1 LSPRRGLAG
10 FLTVASTPLVILLS
24 LFLGRYPL
32 PPGRVLDCLAY
43 ALHLSHSP
51 GEAALAI
58 VLLYRAPRVVAAA
71 VTGVALSV
79 SGAALQSMLRNPLVD
94 TYILSIAAG
103 AGFGAALALAF
114 LPPGFPVELLAFAM
128 ALAAFF
134 TVLAIAWGWGGG
146 SIIALVLSG
155 VIVNAFFSAMLSLVK
170 YFAPNPH
177 KLASIVYWLMGDIGQ
192 AAYWP
197 IVARMLA
204 LTLPATLIL
213 LALRWRLNL
222 LSLGDEEAMALG
234 VNPARERLIVAVL
247 CALLAAAVTS
257 YTGIIGW
264 VGLIVPHIVR
274 LATGSDN
281 RRVILYSVFAGATY
295 MVLADDLARTLL
307 PEELPIGVLTTL
319 MGAPLFIYLLRR
331 AGRVWR

>member
-1 LSPRRGLAG
+1 MDARGLAR
-10 FLTVASTPLVILLS
+10 FLAAASAPLAVVAS

-32 PPGRVLDCLAY
+32 PPGRVLDCIAY
-43 ALHLSHSP
+43 ALRLTHSP
-51 GEAALAI
+51 GEAAVAI

-71 VTGVALSV
+71 VTGVALAV

-103 AGFGAALALAF
+103 AGFGAALAIAF
-114 LPPGFPVELLAFAM
+114 LPPWFPVELAAFAA
-128 ALAAFF
+128 ALAAFA
-134 TVLAIAWGWGGG
+134 VVMLIAWSWGGG

-197 IVARMLA
+197 TVARMLA
-204 LTLPATLIL
+204 VTAPAALLIVL
-213 LALRWRLNL
+213 LRWRLNV
-222 LSLGDEEAMALG
+222 LSLGDEEARALG
-234 VNPARERLIVAVL
+234 VNPSRERMLVAVL
-247 CALLAAAVTS
+247 CALLAAGVTA

-274 LATGSDN
+274 LSVGSDN
-281 RRVILYSVFAGATY
+281 RDVVLYSVFAGAAY